1 MEKITQLADLL
12 SITKD
17 LPTKSYYRGENM
29 DYGKTSRVATAVRDS
44 SNYDLYDERIELFSK
59 TIREQALFDN
69 SNLIIPFAQH
79 SGLATKLLD
88 VTSNP
93 LVAIYFA
100 CQQAK
105 DDSDGYVYVFNDYA
119 NITPLLEKYPDFD
132 LENELVWHL
141 NLLDEQRVKQS
152 IDVVDNYNQR
162 YGSVEHEELELFGKC
177 IENYRQKYLV
187 GGFSR
192 HNIGRGISEVD
203 SPFKK
208 KHEELRALLEG
219 IKTCMLKMTSKNLA
233 LSRLLISEN
242 INENTPAIDF
252 IHPYKDKRY
261 EYYNEQYQHFDLE
274 VKEYLI
280 SLECIVAFINDRSSV
295 SNLSSLV
302 QFDKLMMDFLPNFLY
317 SPVLTFKRGLSQQ
330 SSFFVQ
336 TIFDKHAF
344 NFHNPMKKESV
355 QQIPRQLLNCQANYN
370 QKIIIDGKS
379 KVSILEELDK
389 IGVNKATM
397 FGDADS
403 IAAYIQRD
411 LIL

>member
-17 LPTKSYYRGENM
+17 LPKTNYYRGENM
-29 DYGKTSRVATAVRDS
+29 DYGDTSRVATAVRDS
-44 SNYDLYDERIELFSK
+44 SNYDMYDERIEIFSK

-105 DDSDGYVYVFNDYA
+105 DDSDGFIYVFNDYA
-119 NITPLLEKYPDFD
+119 NITPLLEKYPSFD
-132 LENELVWHL
+132 LENELLWHL
-141 NLLDEQRVKQS
+141 KLLDEQRLQQRM
-152 IDVVDNYNQR
+152 DVDCDDNQKFR
-162 YGSVEHEELELFGKC
+162 SVEHDELELFGKC
-177 IENYRQKYLV
+177 IEGYRQKYLI
-187 GGFSR
+187 GGFSK
-192 HNIGRGISEVD
+192 HSIGRGISEED

-208 KHEELRALLEG
+208 KHEELRAVLEG
-219 IKTCMLKMTSKNLA
+219 IKTWVLGKTNKNLA
-233 LSRLLISEN
+233 LSRMLVSEK
-242 INENTPAIDF
+242 INKNAPAIDF
-252 IHPYKDKRY
+252 IHPYKNKRY

-295 SNLSSLV
+295 SNLSSLAK
-302 QFDKLMMDFLPNFLY
+302 FDKLTMDFLPNFLY

-344 NFHNPMKKESV
+344 NFHDPMKKESV
-355 QQIPRQLLNCQANYN
+355 QQTPRQLLNCQANYD

-379 KVSILEELDK
+379 KVSILTELDK

-397 FGDADS
+397 FGDADN